1 MGRVIPAWIVLVA
14 SGFLCGAACA
24 MNSPN
29 SQSPHCR
36 VIDGGK
42 LPAASGGAAA
52 LCEAIEQAVSKRA
65 PGTAFSA
72 EVRVLSSSRL
82 AAALIANGR
91 KLPDQKFASMDHEL
105 TKGSFERF
113 ARTIAEQVANGQQ

>member
-1 MGRVIPAWIVLVA
+1 MRRVIPVWIALVTSA
-14 SGFLCGAACA
+14 FLCGTACA
-24 MNSPN
+24 MTSPN

-42 LPAASGGAAA
+42 LPAGSGGAGA
-52 LCEAIEQAVSKRA
+52 LCEAIEQAVSERA
-65 PGTAFSA
+65 PGMAFSA

-105 TKGSFERF
+105 TKSSFERF
-113 ARTIAEQVANGQQ
+113 ARTIAEQVASRQQ